1 MHCGDDIMKRI
12 KERLHMTNTT
22 DKTMIQLDKLINDL
36 DRYIDSFSNIP
47 EKFSDTL
54 EEKEQL
60 LILAKSIK
68 ILLMNK
74 AT

>member
-1 MHCGDDIMKRI
+1 MRCGDDITRRT

-22 DKTMIQLDKLINDL
+22 DETIIQLDKLINDL

-47 EKFSDTL
+47 EFSDTL

-74 AT
+74 GG